1 MWGCACVP
9 LSQAALLRQ
18 QFEKRRKER
27 LVQVREQERVF
38 AQRVRDEV
46 RSKQEAERRLLE
58 EHLKVII
65 VP

>member
-1 MWGCACVP
+1 MCS
-9 LSQAALLRQ
+9 LSQAVLLRQ
-18 QFEKRRKER
+18 QCEKRRKER

-46 RSKQEAERRLLE
+46 RSKQEGERRLLE

>member
-1 MWGCACVP
+1 M
-9 LSQAALLRQ
+9 
-18 QFEKRRKER
+18 
-27 LVQVREQERVF
+27 QVREQERVF

-46 RSKQEAERRLLE
+46 RSKQEVERRLLE